1 MGKARAAQINTVPRL
16 SFRIYLTELSE
27 QVHAWWSAFCIRCS
41 CSQGRCA
48 RLLLFRADMVTS
60 RGFHRLPTPHHR
72 MIGNGPG
79 RGRNKI
85 DREPLKRA
93 SYKIRGTQSK
103 ACVLQ
108 LRASVSSVLVLCRT
122 KESLPI
128 STCQA
133 LAPPLVQGPASSMG
147 PVPDTSCSCH
157 RRTRLDIP
165 CISITNFH
173 HDLRYYGRTAAGD
186 ST

>member
-108 LRASVSSVLVLCRT
+108 LRASVRLCACPLPDQREFTNLDVSS
-122 KESLPI
+122 
-128 STCQA
+128 
-133 LAPPLVQGPASSMG
+133 SSAAARPG
-147 PVPDTSCSCH
+147 TSFIH
-157 RRTRLDIP
+157 GTG
-165 CISITNFH
+165 T
-173 HDLRYYGRTAAGD
+173 
-186 ST
+186 